1 MKISFSTKLLT
12 FVLIVTCSAAS
23 YAQTPSDEETI
34 KQLRTNIQRE
44 VENAPERGAP
54 DEETHRKV
62 LLKFR
67 SQLRD
72 LLLEKRGALKVR
84 IRNLEAPGAMPEV
97 LAHVEEIKTH
107 LANVNNEIQNLD
119 KTLGVVVVI
128 TPPPAEPP
136 VPPVP
141 VEINAEN
148 LAERS
153 EKRAA
158 FQAAVN
164 RLTAT
169 DLTEAAAPKLVAE
182 DKSSIATCAA
192 NGAAIVTTDTLPTRY
207 DQTICSLAKKVNSDD
222 RIESGGEGRI
232 IYLAQDS
239 RELFSILIAKLLKT
253 TGDESYVA
261 FINEVQ
267 ERRIDQQI
275 GAGANTPGS
284 TSLVSKGGIP
294 YVLGFA
300 VENGAATESRADTNI
315 TFRVNPAGLIKLFA
329 KKGFITGFREAENDP
344 FMKFLGKTSVGLTF
358 DTTRGDQPGT
368 FTGDKQQLSA
378 FSARVEFVNDRDPR
392 LKKYEKKWEQF
403 AANEGVLFANQI
415 WKTTLQ
421 TMSFDVVPGEDAV
434 FTDPALQAWLAET
447 NKQIAAVDTGLTTV
461 ERSNAIAK
469 LIRERADEL
478 PVKLLTEQTVRAITD
493 FARQF
498 KAYTDKKNSLLE
510 TIARGKI
517 FTLEYTNKRE
527 INASDTS
534 SFNFI
539 AGTGT
544 EGRIDLTANGS
555 FTFFHQRP
563 VALSLTSPR
572 PGRFRD
578 FQFAGQMTVP
588 FKVGN
593 SQFDFWFSGRYERL
607 LEDAQTLAGAVIPDT
622 KGDIAYGQFGLNIPI
637 TSLGIKFPVSFTFAN
652 RTEFIKEKEVRG
664 NFGFTFNW
672 DTLFSKLKPF

>member
-1 MKISFSTKLLT
+1 MKISFPVKLMALS
-12 FVLIVTCSAAS
+12 FAMLFAGAAN
-23 YAQTPSDEETI
+23 AQPTPSDEETI
-34 KQLRTNIQRE
+34 KLLRTNIQRE
-44 VENAPERGAP
+44 LENAPDRGAP

-84 IRNLEAPGAMPEV
+84 IKNLEAPGALPEV
-97 LAHVEEIKTH
+97 LAHAEEIKRDLGTI
-107 LANVNNEIQNLD
+107 NDEIRSLD
-119 KTLGVVVVI
+119 QTLGVVVVI
-128 TPPPAEPP
+128 PGPAPEPSIA
-136 VPPVP
+136 VPPVNP
-141 VEINAEN
+141 KD
-148 LAERS
+148 LQERS
-153 EKRAA
+153 EKRLA
-158 FQAAVN
+158 FEAAVN
-164 RLTAT
+164 RLTSD
-169 DLTEAAAPKLVAE
+169 DLTEAAAPKVVTE
-182 DKSSIATCAA
+182 DKSPIATCAA
-192 NGAAIVTTDTLPTRY
+192 NGAAIVGTDSKPTRY

-222 RIESGGEGRI
+222 RIETDGEGRI

-253 TGDESYVA
+253 TGDQSYVA

-267 ERRIDQQI
+267 ERRIDQQV
-275 GAGANTPGS
+275 GAGANSPGS
-284 TSLVSKGGIP
+284 TSLVSKGGVP

-329 KKGFITGFREAENDP
+329 KKGFITSFREAEKDP

-392 LKKYEKKWEQF
+392 LKKYEKKWEDF

-421 TMSFDVVPGEDAV
+421 TISFEVVPGEDAV
-434 FTDPALQAWLAET
+434 FTDPALQGWLVET
-447 NKQIAAVDTGLTTV
+447 NKRIAAVDTALSVV

-469 LIRERADEL
+469 LIRDRADEL
-478 PVKLLTEQTVRAITD
+478 PIKLLNDQTVQAITD

-498 KAYTDKKNSLLE
+498 KAYTEKKNALLD

-517 FTLEYTNKRE
+517 LTLEYTNKRE
-527 INASDTS
+527 INSSDTS

-539 AGTGT
+539 AATGT
-544 EGRIDLTANGS
+544 EGNVDLTANGS
-555 FTFFHQRP
+555 FTLFHQRP
-563 VALSLTSPR
+563 SALSLTSPSS
-572 PGRFRD
+572 GRFRD
-578 FQFAGQMTVP
+578 FQFAGQVAVP
-588 FKVGN
+588 FKVGD

-607 LEDAQTLAGAVIPDT
+607 LEDASTIAGTIIPDT
-622 KGDIAYGQFGLNIPI
+622 KGDIAVGQFGLNIPI

-652 RTEFIKEKEVRG
+652 RTELVKEKEIRG